1 MSDVEVG
8 NFFIQKHIF
17 VNSQSSSDK
26 FNSLCLM
33 IEKLYAVVAGECEFD
48 NLDSPSNQ
56 EVLLSGHLYG
66 SLMSEKLQD
75 LLIGARSR
83 LIRDLRNPK
92 FDVTQI
98 RNPNYLKKMID
109 S

>member
-8 NFFIQKHIF
+8 RFFIERHVF
-17 VNSQSSSDK
+17 VNVQTFNEK

-48 NLDSPSNQ
+48 NLDAACNH
-56 EVLLSGHLYG
+56 EVLLSGHIYV
-66 SLMSEKLQD
+66 SLLGEKLHD
-75 LLIGARSR
+75 LLEGAKAK
-83 LIRDLRNPK
+83 IRKDMKRPN
-92 FDVTQI
+92 FDYLSM
-98 RNPNYLKKMID
+98 RNPNYLKKLID